1 MAIGDLDFPLPSLR
15 FVPVDALVLHER
27 FDARRMLPLVE
38 AFRGPGVLRN
48 PPVVAELDPGSG
60 GDLRYV
66 VLDGANRAS
75 AARAA
80 ELAHLVVQLVRYE
93 EPDVRLTTWTHA
105 LADFPRGDFEG
116 VCAGV
121 APIECRPASDPVRA
135 RALVARREALAYV
148 AYPGG
153 SAATFHGGR
162 ELREKNA
169 LLNGLVD
176 AYSSSHRFF
185 RMTTSSI
192 ETARSSH
199 KEVTALVVFPQFEP
213 AEVMQLAADG
223 DLLPAGIT
231 RHLIRW
237 RALRVD
243 VPLERLADRATP
255 IDRKN
260 LWLWDWVEQKQAQR
274 QVRFYEE
281 STVLFDE

>member
-15 FVPVDALVLHER
+15 FVPVESLVLHER
-27 FDARRMLPLVE
+27 FDRRRMEPLTE
-38 AFRGPGVLRN
+38 AFRRPGVLRN

-80 ELAHLVVQLVRYE
+80 GLAHMVVQLVRYE
-93 EPDVRLTTWTHA
+93 EPEVRLTTWTHA
-105 LADFPRGDFEG
+105 LADVPRAELEAL
-116 VCAGV
+116 CSA
-121 APIECRPASDPVRA
+121 AARIECRAGDPVRA

-148 AYPGG
+148 AYAGG
-153 SAATFHGGR
+153 AVSTFHGGT

-169 LLNGLVD
+169 LLNALVD
-176 AYSSSHRFF
+176 AYSGTRRFF
-185 RMTTSSI
+185 RMTTASL

-199 KEVTALVVFPQFEP
+199 KEVTALIVFPQFAP
-213 AEVMQLAADG
+213 AEVLQLAAEG

-243 VPLERLADRATP
+243 VPLERLKDRDEP
-255 IDRKN
+255 LDRKN
-260 LWLWDWVEQKQAQR
+260 LWLWDWVEQKQARR

>member
-1 MAIGDLDFPLPSLR
+1 MPIGDLDFPLPSLR
-15 FVPVDALVLHER
+15 FVPVGSLVLHER
-27 FDARRMLPLVE
+27 FDRRRMLPLME
-38 AFRGPGVLRN
+38 AFRRPGVLRN

-75 AARAA
+75 AAREAG
-80 ELAHLVVQLVRYE
+80 LAHMVVQLVRYE

-105 LADFPRGDFEG
+105 LADFPRVQLETL
-116 VCAGV
+116 CSRV
-121 APIECRPASDPVRA
+121 APLECRPADTVQARA
-135 RALVARREALAYV
+135 RVARREALAYV
-148 AYPGG
+148 SYGG
-153 SAATFHGGR
+153 GAAATFHGGL

-169 LLNGLVD
+169 LLNALVD
-176 AYSSSHRFF
+176 AYSASHRFY
-185 RMTTSSI
+185 RMTTASI

-213 AEVMQLAADG
+213 AEVMQLAAEG

-243 VPLERLADRATP
+243 VPLERLADPGET

-260 LWLWDWVEQKQAQR
+260 LWLWDWMQKKQDAR